1 MNLLWSTKNQALECE
16 RQKITTKDITRI
28 SHHWWHSSEHWCTE
42 NFKTPTTTILLL
54 VISSYNSFD
63 ILHSI
68 AWFFNGAPDYFDFDL
83 VFICRKD
90 LPTLKI
96 ENSSSMNFRR
106 YVRTLLQVIDM
117 IYYMVLTLN
126 VKNCLNN

>member
-1 MNLLWSTKNQALECE
+1 MNLLWSTKNQASECE

-54 VISSYNSFD
+54 VISSYISFD

-68 AWFFNGAPDYFDFDL
+68 AWFFNAAPDYFDFDL
-83 VFICRKD
+83 VFIWRKD
-90 LPTLKI
+90 LPKDWKFIIYEFFVGMFVT
-96 ENSSSMNFRR
+96 R
-106 YVRTLLQVIDM
+106 YRYDI
-117 IYYMVLTLN
+117 VLVLILN